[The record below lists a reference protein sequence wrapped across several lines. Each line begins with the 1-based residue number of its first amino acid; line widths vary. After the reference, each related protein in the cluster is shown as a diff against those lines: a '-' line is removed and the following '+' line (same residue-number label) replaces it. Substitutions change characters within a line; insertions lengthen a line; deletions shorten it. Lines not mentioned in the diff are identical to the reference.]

1 MLNSKIQLPLAD
13 AIAAIQRAQLR
24 ASSDA
29 LAACLQGWS
38 MWVQTLSRS
47 GPWLVSWP
55 SSGPGQGESCNVAPL
70 GRLFAPIVWTAPGRR
85 VRAPSAGGSP
95 GKARVAGPA
104 PSPGVGRSL
113 DGLDAS
119 FARYRSSGG
128 HALAQVIVRPA
139 EEVTVE
145 TAWAWAWLTP
155 LDAMF
160 GLWRAALRISFAP
173 HCADAP
179 ARR

>member
-1 MLNSKIQLPLAD
+1 MLNSKVQLPLAD

-29 LAACLQGWS
+29 LAASLQGWS

-70 GRLFAPIVWTAPGRR
+70 GRLLAPIAWTAPGRG
-85 VRAPSAGGSP
+85 VRAPSDGGSP

-104 PSPGVGRSL
+104 SSPGV
-113 DGLDAS
+113 LDAS
-119 FARYRSSGG
+119 FARYRSAGG

-139 EEVTVE
+139 EEVAVE

-160 GLWRAALRISFAP
+160 GLWRAALGISFAP